1 MKNFNFKIPERKF
14 HHNELPTFVI
24 DETNKTLFFSFLM
37 LSFGILFSIKTMN
50 IHIVLITLGLV
61 VMYAAAFFYFFY
73 RHFIYDNLLIYDGY
87 VTYYDDEDS
96 SARNIMKQLANR
108 YIRKY
113 YTIETISDQGQDTY
127 TLKTVIKGVKLKK
140 GMKVRLYVL
149 PDSII
154 KNRDQSFNVATV
166 YTDILETP
174 NKKKGKK

>member
-96 SARNIMKQLANR
+96 SARNRIKIHYDDPYECLAHT
-108 YIRKY
+108 IREQIENHNPNSIDTEY
-113 YTIETISDQGQDTY
+113 Y
-127 TLKTVIKGVKLKK
+127 LKNI
-140 GMKVRLYVL
+140 
-149 PDSII
+149 
-154 KNRDQSFNVATV
+154 
-166 YTDILETP
+166 
-174 NKKKGKK
+174 

>member
-1 MKNFNFKIPERKF
+1 
-14 HHNELPTFVI
+14 
-24 DETNKTLFFSFLM
+24 
-37 LSFGILFSIKTMN
+37 
-50 IHIVLITLGLV
+50 
-61 VMYAAAFFYFFY
+61 MYAAAFFYFFY

-96 SARNIMKQLANR
+96 SARNVMRQLTNR

-127 TLKTVIKGVKLKK
+127 TLKTFIKGVKLKK

>member
-1 MKNFNFKIPERKF
+1 MKNINFNIPERKF

-50 IHIVLITLGLV
+50 IHIVLITLGFV

-96 SARNIMKQLANR
+96 SARNVMRQLTNR

-127 TLKTVIKGVKLKK
+127 TLKTFIKGVKLKK